1 MLKIFKDRNFFIF
14 WFGEMTS
21 VVGDHISLLAFPWL
35 VLQMTGSALMTGLV
49 FAVQGIPRAVL
60 MLAGGALVDRTSPRL
75 IMILSNAAR
84 LVMVLCLAYMIT
96 NDLVNITN
104 VFVIAFF
111 FGVADISHYT
121 PALPSPLPM

>member
-60 MLAGGALVDRTSPRL
+60 MLMTPRP
-75 IMILSNAAR
+75 SVR
-84 LVMVLCLAYMIT
+84 L
-96 NDLVNITN
+96 
-104 VFVIAFF
+104 
-111 FGVADISHYT
+111 FGRPWLRWRCWQWH
-121 PALPSPLPM
+121 